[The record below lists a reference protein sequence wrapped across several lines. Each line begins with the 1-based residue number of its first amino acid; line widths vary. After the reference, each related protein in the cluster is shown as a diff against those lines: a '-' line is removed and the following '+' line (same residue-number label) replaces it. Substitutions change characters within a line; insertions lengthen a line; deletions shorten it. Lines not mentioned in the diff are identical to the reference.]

1 MKARK
6 LSSSLAVAAALVAV
20 APNVHASDVVPGTN
34 EEWTV
39 RSNEAYDVNRPQTWR
54 QTQTPFSKEY
64 YSPSRE
70 KSHASFGEA
79 GCGSFATAV
88 LWLKSGY
95 KPIGFDAKQAG
106 QWLDTIARD
115 YSKSYSA
122 DESPKALTPYVINDK
137 NGVTA
142 YYQAYLGDYMDVSD
156 ADPGIRYFSTAGDE
170 RAFGERKNDKVS
182 VWSQTLADK
191 YPQHFVSDPDEF
203 IREQYTKGRFIA
215 IIMSVSNGEHIA
227 VVDEVRPDGTIV
239 MVDSGGGYK
248 YWEGM
253 KRGWNAKAMSIYS
266 YQSRGLDAQEA
277 PKFWQNE
284 SPSKAKATIEK
295 YTKELDPDVTEV
307 YDPTITSETEKVS
320 GNATSGRALKHGTV
334 KLPKGQKVV
343 SYGAKVIPFETK
355 YVPNKS
361 LEAGAEKVTTPGIT
375 GRVNTKHNFKIE
387 KRDQVVEYGPAKV
400 SMTVE
405 RVASIDLA
413 PGKEE
418 VIQQGK
424 DGFLDRDGGV
434 LEQMTPHKVK
444 YGAKE
449 IAYSVKEI
457 ESPDVL
463 ERTVKTKGVTGRVDD
478 NGKVLV
484 EKVDEEVLVPRKSQS
499 VVNETLNYETK
510 YSVNKEMAPGTTKVV
525 TEGVNGERVNG
536 AVTKEPVTE
545 VIEYGPYI
553 LAKGVT
559 YKGNDSLKPNERL
572 IVEQGHDGLR
582 DLQGNVIEEP
592 KDMVIEKGPD
602 SIPYETEV
610 KLTTDLPA
618 GSTKTVRIGKLG
630 LRSTTGKVLKE
641 PRKEVILKGV
651 ESVDDLSEKDKSNLV
666 STSDFDKDEK
676 RPDELDTD
684 VQNELDT
691 PVDKS
696 RLVDS
701 PEDVSAHDRQTAVPE
716 TTDEST
722 TSSKDASQKQL
733 PKTGSDAIV
742 TLSLFSGSVFAALGS
757 AAAAMTKRRK
767 KDIE

>member
-1 MKARK
+1 M
-6 LSSSLAVAAALVAV
+6 
-20 APNVHASDVVPGTN
+20 
-34 EEWTV
+34 
-39 RSNEAYDVNRPQTWR
+39 
-54 QTQTPFSKEY
+54 
-64 YSPSRE
+64 
-70 KSHASFGEA
+70 
-79 GCGSFATAV
+79 
-88 LWLKSGY
+88 
-95 KPIGFDAKQAG
+95 
-106 QWLDTIARD
+106 
-115 YSKSYSA
+115 
-122 DESPKALTPYVINDK
+122 
-137 NGVTA
+137 
-142 YYQAYLGDYMDVSD
+142 
-156 ADPGIRYFSTAGDE
+156 
-170 RAFGERKNDKVS
+170 
-182 VWSQTLADK
+182 
-191 YPQHFVSDPDEF
+191 
-203 IREQYTKGRFIA
+203 
-215 IIMSVSNGEHIA
+215 
-227 VVDEVRPDGTIV
+227 
-239 MVDSGGGYK
+239 
-248 YWEGM
+248 
-253 KRGWNAKAMSIYS
+253 
-266 YQSRGLDAQEA
+266 
-277 PKFWQNE
+277 
-284 SPSKAKATIEK
+284 
-295 YTKELDPDVTEV
+295 
-307 YDPTITSETEKVS
+307 
-320 GNATSGRALKHGTV
+320 
-334 KLPKGQKVV
+334 
-343 SYGAKVIPFETK
+343 
-355 YVPNKS
+355 
-361 LEAGAEKVTTPGIT
+361 
-375 GRVNTKHNFKIE
+375 
-387 KRDQVVEYGPAKV
+387 
-400 SMTVE
+400 
-405 RVASIDLA
+405 
-413 PGKEE
+413 
-418 VIQQGK
+418 
-424 DGFLDRDGGV
+424 
-434 LEQMTPHKVK
+434 
-444 YGAKE
+444 
-449 IAYSVKEI
+449 
-457 ESPDVL
+457 
-463 ERTVKTKGVTGRVDD
+463 TGRVDD

-499 VVNETLNYETK
+499 VVNETLKYETK

-536 AVTKEPVTE
+536 AVTKEPITE

-592 KDMVIEKGPD
+592 KDMVIEKGPE

-722 TSSKDASQKQL
+722 TSSKDTSQKQL